1 MRFSPIAATALLAL
15 AANGAQAGNLIYQ
28 PVNPAFGGSPL
39 NGTWLQSE
47 ATAQNFYQREEQRR
61 NSIQS
66 ALQSQAQS
74 QTRQS
79 PGQIFAQQL
88 QSQLY
93 SSLANKITSAIFG
106 ENAQNSGQFSF
117 QGTTISFARDGANV
131 NVTIN
136 DGQTVTQVTVPS
148 GP

>member
-1 MRFSPIAATALLAL
+1 MRTSLFAVTALLAL
-15 AANGAQAGNLIYQ
+15 ATSEVQAGNLIYQ

-39 NGTWLQSE
+39 NGNWLQTE

-61 NSIQS
+61 STIQS
-66 ALQSQAQS
+66 TLQQ
-74 QTRQS
+74 QTQKQT

-93 SSLANKITSAIFG
+93 SSLANKITSSIFG
-106 ENAQNSGQFSF
+106 ENAQNSGNFSF
-117 QGTTISFARDGANV
+117 QGTNISFVRIGSDV
-131 NVTIN
+131 QVTIN

>member
-1 MRFSPIAATALLAL
+1 MRTSLLAVTALLAL
-15 AANGAQAGNLIYQ
+15 ATTGAQAGNLIYQ

-47 ATAQNFYQREEQRR
+47 ATAQNFYQREETRR

-66 ALQSQAQS
+66 ALQQ
-74 QTRQS
+74 QTTKQT

-106 ENAQNSGQFSF
+106 ENAQNSGNFSF
-117 QGTTISFARDGANV
+117 QGTTISFQRVGSDV
-131 NVTIN
+131 QLTIN

>member
-1 MRFSPIAATALLAL
+1 MRTSLFAVTALLGL
-15 AANGAQAGNLIYQ
+15 ATSGAQAGNLIYQ

-39 NGTWLQSE
+39 NGSWLQSE
-47 ATAQNFYQREEQRR
+47 ATAQNFYQREEQRQ
-61 NSIQS
+61 STIQS
-66 ALQSQAQS
+66 TLQQQKT
-74 QTRQS
+74 QQS

-106 ENAQNSGQFSF
+106 ENAQNSGNFSF
-117 QGTTISFARDGANV
+117 QGTNISFQRIGADV
-131 NVTIN
+131 QVTIN

>member
-1 MRFSPIAATALLAL
+1 MRIKLIAASALLAL
-15 AANGAQAGNLIYQ
+15 ATSGAQAGNLIYQ

-39 NGTWLQSE
+39 NGSWLQSE

-61 NSIQS
+61 NAIQS
-66 ALQSQAQS
+66 ALQQ
-74 QTRQS
+74 QTTQQS
-79 PGQIFAQQL
+79 PGQLFAQQL

-106 ENAQNSGQFSF
+106 ENAQNSGNFSF
-117 QGTTISFARDGANV
+117 QGTNISFQRIGANV
-131 NVTIN
+131 QVTIN

>member
-1 MRFSPIAATALLAL
+1 MRTTLIAASALLAL
-15 AANGAQAGNLIYQ
+15 ATSGAQAGNLIYQ

-39 NGTWLQSE
+39 NGSWLQSE

-61 NSIQS
+61 NAIQS
-66 ALQSQAQS
+66 AIQQ
-74 QTRQS
+74 QTTQQS
-79 PGQIFAQQL
+79 PGQLFAQQL

-93 SSLANKITSAIFG
+93 SSLANKITTAIFG
-106 ENAQNSGQFSF
+106 ENAQNSGNFSF
-117 QGTTISFARDGANV
+117 QGTNISFQRIGANV
-131 NVTIN
+131 QVTIN

>member
-1 MRFSPIAATALLAL
+1 MRTSLITVTALLAL
-15 AANGAQAGNLIYQ
+15 ATFDAQAGNLIYQ

-39 NGTWLQSE
+39 NGNWLQSE

-61 NSIQS
+61 SQIQS
-66 ALQSQAQS
+66 ALEQN
-74 QTRQS
+74 TGRQS
-79 PGQIFAQQL
+79 PGQLFAQQL

-106 ENAQNSGQFSF
+106 ENAQNSGNFSF
-117 QGTTISFARDGANV
+117 QGTNISFQRIGTDV
-131 NVTIN
+131 QVTIN